1 MEHDRTTPQ
10 PEPTTA
16 PVQPMLTDDNDV
28 LALRAADRY
37 FDFLAAG
44 QTPTGRDDVAPELTS
59 LFTEW
64 RGTIGAAPIPPTPTL
79 DSLLGVSDDVPA
91 PQPAAHNEDDAAD
104 DADTTVVDI
113 RKHPRFASW
122 RREAVRAVSGAAA
135 FLILAAGG
143 LTIAIQ
149 SAGLND
155 PLWSV
160 NRALFTSNANDIE
173 LATYLNQDIDRA
185 RSLADSGQDQEALR
199 VLDRVQTKIDGIGA
213 ESRRVDVQKRLDET
227 RKEVSAATDESQQ
240 GDFKKTTKVTESST
254 SSQSTASTATEEK
267 KQDEESTSHTTK
279 VSDVESGESDTSVTH
294 QPSSPTGSAT
304 GSSGTE
310 KKTSGNARPSHEQ
323 PLPSSTRP
331 APAEPLPL
339 LAPVG

>member
-10 PEPTTA
+10 SKSTTA
-16 PVQPMLTDDNDV
+16 PAQPAMTGDDDL

-59 LFTEW
+59 LFTDW

-79 DSLLGVSDDVPA
+79 DSLLGLSDDIPT
-91 PQPAAHNEDDAAD
+91 PQPAAHNGDAVAD
-104 DADTTVVDI
+104 DTDGTVVDI
-113 RKHPRFASW
+113 RKHPRFSSW

-149 SAGLND
+149 PAGLND

-213 ESRRVDVQKRLDET
+213 ESRRVDVQKRLDAT
-227 RKEVSAATDESQQ
+227 RKEVSGAGDEAQVKGS
-240 GDFKKTTKVTESST
+240 KKAPHSTPPSERTPST
-254 SSQSTASTATEEK
+254 SVEGKNTDDTSAS
-267 KQDEESTSHTTK
+267 ESTK
-279 VSDVESGESDTSVTH
+279 VSDAESAEDDSSVTEKSTSVTDN
-294 QPSSPTGSAT
+294 PTGSSSSEKSSA
-304 GSSGTE
+304 GSAHS
-310 KKTSGNARPSHEQ
+310 SHVQ
-323 PLPSSTRP
+323 SPHPPTVPPLD
-331 APAEPLPL
+331 EPLSL
-339 LAPVG
+339 LISLR

>member
-10 PEPTTA
+10 PELTTA
-16 PVQPMLTDDNDV
+16 PAQPTTTGDDDL

-44 QTPTGRDDVAPELTS
+44 QTPTGRDDVAPELTL
-59 LFTEW
+59 LFTDW

-79 DSLLGVSDDVPA
+79 DSLLGLSDDIPT
-91 PQPAAHNEDDAAD
+91 PQPAAHNGDAVAD
-104 DADTTVVDI
+104 DTDGTVVDI
-113 RKHPRFASW
+113 RKHPRFSSW

-213 ESRRVDVQKRLDET
+213 ESRRVDVQKRLDAT
-227 RKEVSAATDESQQ
+227 RKEVSGADDQSQVN
-240 GDFKKTTKVTESST
+240 GTKKTPNGITSPEST
-254 SSQSTASTATEEK
+254 SSISVERKDRDEASAS
-267 KQDEESTSHTTK
+267 ESTK
-279 VSDVESGESDTSVTH
+279 VSDVESAEHDSSVAEKPSSVTDNLTGS
-294 QPSSPTGSAT
+294 PSSEKSSSGSAH
-304 GSSGTE
+304 SSQV
-310 KKTSGNARPSHEQ
+310 Q
-323 PLPSSTRP
+323 PQRSPTVSSLD
-331 APAEPLPL
+331 EPLSPL
-339 LAPVG
+339 VPLR